1 MMVMAEG
8 ALRLSRVVIH
18 SERVSRPRMHQQ
30 MLKKLAVSIP
40 WILGLLGFCCH
51 QGGGALQI
59 RLLSV

>member
-1 MMVMAEG
+1 MVVMAEG

-51 QGGGALQI
+51 RGGGALQI
-59 RLLSV
+59 SLLSV